1 MSDVTPAF
9 IELYRPANHAEL
21 ALLRP
26 ALDDAGIQ
34 YFVKNE
40 FATIGAR
47 AATGADELS
56 LMVATAHLEQA
67 RGLIAEI
74 LLAHSGNRHARDQ
87 V

>member
-1 MSDVTPAF
+1 MSPAGPAF
-9 IELYRPANHAEL
+9 VELYRPANHAEL

-40 FATIGAR
+40 FASIGAR

-56 LMVATAHLEQA
+56 LMVAAAHLDEA
-67 RGLIAEI
+67 RRIVTEI
-74 LLAHSGNRHARDQ
+74 VRTHSGNRHG
-87 V
+87 